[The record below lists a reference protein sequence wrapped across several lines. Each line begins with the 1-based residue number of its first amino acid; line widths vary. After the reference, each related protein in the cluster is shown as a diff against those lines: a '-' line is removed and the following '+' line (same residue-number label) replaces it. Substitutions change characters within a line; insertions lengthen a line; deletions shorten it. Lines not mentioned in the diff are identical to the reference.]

1 MSDLKVRINKEKIL
15 KDILKDV
22 NILETKGS
30 LEVKVK
36 GVEID
41 SRGVKESFAFFA
53 ANGYVQKGSKFIP
66 SAIEKGASVIFI
78 EADENIEEIEG
89 IKETTI
95 IKVDNVRKALGYV
108 SRNFYDDPS
117 KEMTVIGITGTKGKS
132 TSTFM
137 VKKILEEAGYTTC
150 LVGSI
155 GGFVGSEKISDNT
168 RTTPD
173 SYVIQEILAEAK
185 ENYGATHAVIEVSS
199 QAMILERVT
208 GITFKATAFTNFSE
222 DHISKDEHPTLKD
235 YYEAK
240 IKAVKLA
247 KINVLNV
254 DDIEVKKAL
263 NYLPESNTK
272 YTFAIENDSDVKAI
286 EESIILTEEKIE
298 FDVVDK
304 EKEENTHMSLVIP
317 GRFSIY
323 NALTAIT
330 ISHKVLGIDLN
341 ICKEALKNAR
351 VLGRLEPVPN
361 KLGLNILLDYA
372 HTASSLEN
380 ILKAVTSY
388 AKGKVICAWG
398 VGGNRDAAKRP
409 VMGRIS
415 GKYADFT
422 ILMSDQIRF
431 EDPLKILKDIEVG
444 LKEVTD
450 NYEIYVD
457 RKEGIKRAIEIAKK
471 EDTIIIPGFG
481 HDMYQEINGVKHP
494 FDERKVITEIIDKL
508 IKEGM
513 TK

>member
-1 MSDLKVRINKEKIL
+1 MSDLKVRISKEKIL
-15 KDILKDV
+15 KDILQDV

-89 IKETTI
+89 IKDTTI

-117 KEMTVIGITGTKGKS
+117 KEMTVIGITGTKGKTT
-132 TSTFM
+132 TSFM
-137 VKKILEEAGYTTC
+137 VKQL
-150 LVGSI
+150 L
-155 GGFVGSEKISDNT
+155 
-168 RTTPD
+168 
-173 SYVIQEILAEAK
+173 
-185 ENYGATHAVIEVSS
+185 NYGATHAVIEVSS

-286 EESIILTEEKIE
+286 EESIVLTEEKIE

-341 ICKEALKNAR
+341 VCKEALKNAR

-431 EDPLKILKDIEVG
+431 EDPLKILKEIEVG